1 MRRLNYNWTLLVN
14 KNVKISRRGIVKK
27 ELMSRHGK
35 AENIC
40 DRGIKMLTKLTLST
54 RMHFLLQ
61 ENIHLVV
68 ILHILPQKKKPKK

>member
-61 ENIHLVV
+61 ENDSFRRAMRSEEKDLI
-68 ILHILPQKKKPKK
+68 